1 MMAEALVIFQER
13 DIRGAILPEKV
24 VDRNSVAALRRWILC
39 RGLTST
45 VADSHAMMLVYTC
58 QKVII
63 FYAATVLIDME
74 PLIFYMNCN

>member
-45 VADSHAMMLVYTC
+45 VADSHATC

-63 FYAATVLIDME
+63 LYADTVLIDME